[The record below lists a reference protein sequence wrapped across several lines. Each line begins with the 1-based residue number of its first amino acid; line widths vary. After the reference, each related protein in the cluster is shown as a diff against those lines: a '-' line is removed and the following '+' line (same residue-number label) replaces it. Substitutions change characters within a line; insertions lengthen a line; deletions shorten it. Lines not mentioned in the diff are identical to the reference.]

1 LLKRYGQSHLDE
13 EPKIIIDTIHSVKGG
28 EADHVVLASKNDYAS
43 DFSRKNKL
51 DQSGERKVYYT
62 GASRAKDTLHILST
76 DYKYHYPIGKD
87 YLIYLEETR

>member
-1 LLKRYGQSHLDE
+1 MITHLIFIE
-13 EPKIIIDTIHSVKGG
+13 
-28 EADHVVLASKNDYAS
+28 
-43 DFSRKNKL
+43 KNKE

-62 GASRAKDTLHILST
+62 GASRAKNSLHILST